1 MLDIGLDLGYM
12 KNDSRFWNFAL
23 KMISELILLNPE
35 HHYTLYS
42 VEPVDMQ
49 ATNFTW
55 IQTKNNRNIGNDYSF
70 SRELKKRQL
79 NLVIFFDSERKIFY
93 KKRHFCF
100 LESLQEI
107 SYPSKAKKSFIDKHF
122 FRHFLNKYI
131 SNSEKVLCFDARTKE
146 ELNESFD
153 KKEEEI
159 AMIPGFFAKAPLNL
173 SQAEKNMSVWNITA
187 NDYIIYEWG
196 CGTNK
201 NLEKLIKAMSLIHKE
216 WSKIVLYV
224 IWDELLRDIQLR
236 EYIVEND
243 AAELVNVLWELDDHK
258 KEYYYKHAMW
268 VVLPSLYESFPFTVT
283 NAIFYEKKIIAS
295 NIPSLK
301 KIFWD
306 NVEYFNPLSINQI
319 SDKLLWMKK
328 QKKPNY
334 ELVIKAFT
342 PKMSAKRMLYEI
354 EN

>member
-1 MLDIGLDLGYM
+1 MQDIGLDLWYM
-12 KNDSRFWNFAL
+12 KKDLRFWNFAL
-23 KMISELILLNPE
+23 KMISELVLLNPE
-35 HHYTLYS
+35 NHYTVYS
-42 VEPVDMQ
+42 AEEVDFQ
-49 ATNFTW
+49 AQNFTS
-55 IQTKNNRNIGNDYSF
+55 IKSNDNQGIGTDYSF
-70 SRELKKRQL
+70 SRQLKKRRFS
-79 NLVIFFDSERKIFY
+79 LVIFFDSNRKIFY

-100 LESLQEI
+100 LESLQEL
-107 SYPSKAKKSFIDKHF
+107 SYPSKEKKSFINKYF
-122 FRHFLNKYI
+122 FRHFLDRYI
-131 SNSEKVLCFDARTKE
+131 SNSEKILCFDARTRE

-153 KKEEEI
+153 KKEEQI
-159 AMIPGFFAKAPLNL
+159 AMIPGFFAKAPLDLTQPEAKL
-173 SQAEKNMSVWNITA
+173 SFWNITSS
-187 NDYIIYEWG
+187 DFIIYEWW

-201 NLEKLIKAMSLIHKE
+201 NLEKLIKAMSLIHKQ

-224 IWDELLRDIQLR
+224 IGDELLSDIQLR

-243 AAELVNVLWELDDHK
+243 AAELVNVLWEIDDYK
-258 KEYYYKHAMW
+258 KEYYYKHAIW

-301 KIFWD
+301 KIFWN

-319 SDKLLWMKK
+319 SDKLLWLKK

-342 PKMSAKRMLYEI
+342 PKMSAHRMLHEI